1 MKHVEL
7 NTEGVVVT
15 VRSAPYPTAETPIT
29 TEAPDNVECGW
40 RLAHGE
46 WVEPAESAAV
56 KRREAYPDC
65 EAYQLRTWMVR
76 QGLSLAAV
84 PQIIEAVIPAG
95 VAREEALVR
104 WEYAIRIP
112 RDHPLVNLVA
122 ASMEITPQQV
132 DEAWP
137 TILSI

>member
-7 NTEGVVVT
+7 NNTGVVIT
-15 VRSAPYPTAETPIT
+15 VRSAPYPADAPRTI
-29 TEAPDNVECGW
+29 EAPDQVECGW
-40 RLAHGE
+40 RLENGE
-46 WVEPAESAAV
+46 WIETPEAAQD
-56 KRREAYPDC
+56 KRSRTYGPC
-65 EAYQLRTWMVR
+65 EAYQLRTWRVR

-84 PQIIEAVIPAG
+84 PQIIESVIPAG

-122 ASMEITPQQV
+122 ASLQITPAQI
-132 DEAWP
+132 DDAWP
-137 TILSI
+137 TILAI